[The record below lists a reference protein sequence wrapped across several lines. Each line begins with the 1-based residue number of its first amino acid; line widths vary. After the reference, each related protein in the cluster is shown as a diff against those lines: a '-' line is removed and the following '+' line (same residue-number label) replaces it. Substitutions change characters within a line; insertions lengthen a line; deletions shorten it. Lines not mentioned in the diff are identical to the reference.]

1 MDNEELVRRIVEEKG
16 TEAIPQ
22 LIELIDSEND
32 EVATICL
39 EAVLRMGEAGRN
51 SLLEEISRRV
61 RVGKRNDL
69 TALYML
75 DSLAEAGDQRVV
87 EQALIMLSH
96 YDDERALLVIYEALA
111 RLGHCDKV
119 IGVLEAMIEEPM
131 DDEMRQ
137 QVISALAFCGSEK
150 AVELL
155 LAIYDDPTM
164 SRSTKA
170 FVLEAFVSILSSFPH
185 LVAYLERETASG
197 KEVIERV
204 NRWLEEKR

>member
-16 TEAIPQ
+16 SEAIPQ
-22 LIELIDSEND
+22 LLELIDSEDD

-39 EAVLRMGEAGRN
+39 EAVLRIGETGRD
-51 SLLEEISRRV
+51 SLLGEISRRV

-69 TALYML
+69 TALYIL
-75 DSLAEAGDQRVV
+75 DKLAEVGEQRAV
-87 EQALIMLSH
+87 EQALTMLSL
-96 YDDERALLVIYEALA
+96 YDDERALLVIYESLA

-119 IGVLEAMIEEPM
+119 IAVLEAMIDEPM

-137 QVISALAFCGSEK
+137 QVISTLAFCGTKK

-155 LAIYDDPTM
+155 VNIYDDPVM

-185 LVAYLERETASG
+185 LVTYLERETASG
-197 KEVIERV
+197 KEIIERV
-204 NRWLEEKR
+204 NRWLDEKR